1 MGIRAVR
8 TFAVESLR
16 FRREDA
22 RWLLRWPA
30 AAWTGR
36 FARHDGHFDPGQR
49 IANVLLVAG
58 LLVLIGTGAG
68 MATLHGGPVFA
79 VLVRVHEWAT
89 YACTVLIAGH
99 VLVASGVLPG
109 YRGVWRSM
117 HLGGGWTRGWP
128 GGSGRAGSNA
138 RGAARAGPAVSC
150 PSRTDAGAYVLGV
163 LPPGDRSRMRAHLEG
178 CAPCRAEIADL
189 APVAGLLRSLVLRG
203 SRPAGRAAG
212 GTVRGGGPCARP
224 PRPGSAGRPGRAGSG
239 C

>member
-1 MGIRAVR
+1 M
-8 TFAVESLR
+8 
-16 FRREDA
+16 
-22 RWLLRWPA
+22 
-30 AAWTGR
+30 
-36 FARHDGHFDPGQR
+36 
-49 IANVLLVAG
+49 
-58 LLVLIGTGAG
+58 
-68 MATLHGGPVFA
+68 
-79 VLVRVHEWAT
+79 
-89 YACTVLIAGH
+89 
-99 VLVASGVLPG
+99 
-109 YRGVWRSM
+109 
-117 HLGGGWTRGWP
+117 
-128 GGSGRAGSNA
+128 
-138 RGAARAGPAVSC
+138 SC